1 MATDFEHR
9 SFAEELKLCQRYFQ
23 QIGKEGSNASVA
35 AGFTTTTNFYG
46 YGCLPGGQMRA
57 APTIAVSGTL
67 AHLSY
72 THTAVSSTANNLQN
86 LGTGKDT
93 YVIQITGNSSTTANA
108 GAYARIENAS
118 SALTFSSEL

>member
-1 MATDFEHR
+1 MATDFEHI
-9 SFAEELKLCQRYFQ
+9 SFDQELASCQRYFQ
-23 QIGKEGSNASVA
+23 FIGKEGSNAGVA

-46 YGCLPGGQMRA
+46 YGCLPGGRMRA

-67 AHLSY
+67 SHLSY
-72 THTAVSSTANNLQN
+72 THTGVTRSANNLQN
-86 LGTGKDT
+86 LGSGRDT
-93 YVIQITGNSSTTANA
+93 YVIQITGDGSTTDNA